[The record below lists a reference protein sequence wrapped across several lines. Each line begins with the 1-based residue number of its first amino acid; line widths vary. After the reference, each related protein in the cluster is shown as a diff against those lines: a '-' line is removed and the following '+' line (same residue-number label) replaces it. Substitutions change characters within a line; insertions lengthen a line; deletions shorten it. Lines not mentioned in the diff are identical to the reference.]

1 MNSGKGDKKER
12 SIREE
17 KETRETV
24 NQRTIRTYEG
34 AKARNHKREEVLG

>member
-1 MNSGKGDKKER
+1 MNSGKSDKKER

-17 KETRETV
+17 KTRETV
-24 NQRTIRTYEG
+24 NQRTIKTYEG